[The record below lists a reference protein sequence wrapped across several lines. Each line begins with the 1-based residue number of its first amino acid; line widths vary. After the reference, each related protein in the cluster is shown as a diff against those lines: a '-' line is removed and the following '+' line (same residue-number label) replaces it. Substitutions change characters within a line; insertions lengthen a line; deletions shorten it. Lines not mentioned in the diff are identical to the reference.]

1 MDLDYQFYQA
11 EYQGDEISQEDFAPL
26 AARAGHWLDWLGR
39 QCRVS
44 PPAGADPERSRALAV
59 CAVAEQ
65 LHRRRQAESGE
76 LWETV
81 SVGSVSTSR
90 SAQLP
95 AAAAGRWNTA
105 LARAAGQYLDICRW
119 AEVMV

>member
-1 MDLDYQFYQA
+1 MELDYQFYQA
-11 EYQGDEISQEDFAPL
+11 EYQGNAIPQEDFASL
-26 AARAGHWLDWLGR
+26 AARAEQWLDWLAR
-39 QCRVS
+39 HCQTS
-44 PPAGADPERSRALAV
+44 APAGADPDRSRAMAV

-65 LHRRRQAESGE
+65 LYRRRQAESGE

-95 AAAAGRWNTA
+95 AATAGQWNTA
-105 LARAAGQYLDICRW
+105 LLRAAGQYLEVCRA
-119 AEVMV
+119 AEVRV

>member
-1 MDLDYQFYQA
+1 MELDYQFYQA
-11 EYQGDEISQEDFAPL
+11 EYQGDAIPQADFASL
-26 AARAGHWLDWLGR
+26 AARAGQWLDWLAR
-39 QCRVS
+39 RCRVS
-44 PPAGADPERSRALAV
+44 PPAGADPDRSRTMAV

-65 LHRRRQAESGE
+65 LYRRRQAESGE

-95 AAAAGRWNTA
+95 AATAGQWNTA
-105 LARAAGQYLDICRW
+105 LLRAAGQYLEICRA
-119 AEVMV
+119 AEVGA

>member
-95 AAAAGRWNTA
+95 AATAGQWNTA
-105 LARAAGQYLDICRW
+105 LVQAAERYLEVCRAA
-119 AEVMV
+119 EVRV